1 MMSKRTELNLKIAS
15 ELAVVFVVALL
26 LFGYLHGQQQTIVT
40 TGDLGEKM
48 IFAFT
53 DPVGDDHGPG
63 NYRYPTHSGFEPQ
76 KSLLD
81 LLAFRVIT
89 KGDEAWYELDFGLIT
104 NPWNA
109 PEGFFHQRIDIYIDS
124 RDGYGRT
131 ITPQPGAN
139 VTFAPEYPW
148 DLWIRIAPWGGSKAY
163 YLEKDGD
170 KLIERQGVEV
180 GVVGDRT
187 IRVVVPQETLPLPTE
202 KWRYYV
208 LVGGY
213 DGFGPD
219 GYRVVTAEGGE
230 WTFAGGT
237 DAHLDSNIIDLLA
250 PKGGQHSQAQQLA
263 YDVETQTGPVL
274 YPVGNV
280 ATQEATSWIIG
291 TLAVLVGGV
300 AVVYWRR
307 RHKAEE

>member
-1 MMSKRTELNLKIAS
+1 MMSKRTTFNPRIAS
-15 ELAVVFVVALL
+15 EMAVVLVVALL
-26 LFGYLHGQQQTIVT
+26 LFGYLRGQQEAVVT
-40 TGDLGEKM
+40 TGDLGEKV

-63 NYRYPTHSGFEPQ
+63 NYCYPTHPGFEPH

-81 LLAFRVIT
+81 LLAFRVLT
-89 KGDEAWYELDFGLIT
+89 AGDEAWYELDFGLIT

-124 RDGYGRT
+124 RAGFGRT

-148 DLWIRIAPWGGSKAY
+148 DIWLRIAPWGGSRAY
-163 YLEKDGD
+163 YLEKDGEQ
-170 KLIERQGVEV
+170 LVERRGITV

-187 IRVVVPQETLPLPTE
+187 IRVVVPRETLPMPTE
-202 KWRYYV
+202 QWRYYV

-213 DGFGPD
+213 DSFGPD
-219 GYRVVTAEGGE
+219 EYRVVTTQGGE
-230 WTFAGGT
+230 WTFGGGT
-237 DAHLDSNIIDLLA
+237 DANLDSNIIDLLA
-250 PKGGQHSQAQQLA
+250 PKGGRHSQAEQLA
-263 YDVETQTGPVL
+263 YDPEAQTGAVL

-280 ATQEATSWIIG
+280 ANQEATPWLIG
-291 TLAVLVGGV
+291 TLALLVGGV
-300 AVVYWRR
+300 AAVYWRR
-307 RHKAEE
+307 HHKAEA